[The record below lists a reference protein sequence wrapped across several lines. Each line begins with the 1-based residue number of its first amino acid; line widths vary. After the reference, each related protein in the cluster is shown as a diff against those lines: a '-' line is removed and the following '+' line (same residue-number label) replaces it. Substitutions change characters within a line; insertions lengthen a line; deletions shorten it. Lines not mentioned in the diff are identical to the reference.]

1 MHLTAFVPG
10 ALVPTE
16 LSVELVS
23 ALKVPA
29 LSRLLERAARS
40 VESSC
45 TPGLADATWI
55 SREVYGVPPPAPT
68 APFAWAA
75 LTRTSDSQPHVWHAD
90 PVHIAIGRDSLIVQD
105 LANAAPN
112 DAEADALLVVANEYL
127 QSAGC
132 ALHRTGT
139 NWFLLADRAWAMSP
153 LPLSAVLGQPLPM
166 ADSAKGDALRW
177 SRLHNEV
184 QMRWHADPVNE
195 AREAR
200 GLPVVNALWL
210 HGGGTWSARPPLK
223 WRCLHS
229 ARADLQGLFI
239 AAGAAVASPDAM
251 LTDGALLVCD
261 DAIASARDGDWTRWL
276 DAMQAVDRRLAALPP
291 SATLEL
297 VLTGWRCARAWS
309 VHPSDRFYFWRR
321 TALAQALAE

>member
-1 MHLTAFVPG
+1 MHLTVFVSG

-16 LSVELVS
+16 LSVELAS
-23 ALKVPA
+23 ALQVPA

-45 TPGLADATWI
+45 IPGLADATWI
-55 SREVYGVPPPAPT
+55 AREVYGVPPPAPT
-68 APFAWAA
+68 APYAWAA
-75 LTRTSDSQPHVWHAD
+75 LTRSSDAQLHVWHAD

-105 LANAAPN
+105 LANAVPN
-112 DAEADALLVVANEYL
+112 DAESDALLAAANECL

-139 NWFLLADRAWAMSP
+139 HWFLHADRKWAMTP

-166 ADSAKGDALRW
+166 ASPDEGDALRW

-184 QMRWHADPVNE
+184 QMRWCADPVNQ

-200 GLPVVNALWL
+200 GLPAVNALWL
-210 HGGGTWSARPPLK
+210 HGGGTWSVRPPLR
-223 WRCLHS
+223 WRRLHS
-229 ARADLQGLFI
+229 VRADLQGLFV
-239 AAGAAVASPDAM
+239 AAGAAIAAPDAM
-251 LTDGALLVCD
+251 LTDGDLLICAE
-261 DAIASARDGDWTRWL
+261 AIAPAREGDWTGWL
-276 DAMQAVDRRLAALPP
+276 DAMRTVDRRLTALPP

-297 VLTGWRCARAWS
+297 VLTGRRCTRVWS
-309 VHPSDRFYFWRR
+309 IRPSDRYRFWRR